1 MNLNWKLFN
10 SATKHI
16 KKKEDKLIDNNLD
29 IEVVKE
35 ESFAFQVLLKGDENF
50 LCQLNN
56 INDIHYLGLNNK
68 IRIDIDT
75 DDMLKDNFK
84 ISFLGYI
91 QNDDKEYIGDAILNV
106 SSKYIEDYQMLWI
119 EGKIPANYNKDNID
133 IKIKAY
139 FTEEYKKEVLIKEET
154 INISIL
160 DYILED
166 TNKSD
171 FFLDLWQHPCNWAR
185 HYEVD
190 YFSDEHFIIIENFL
204 EGMSKLGQK
213 VIDLIVTD
221 YPWAGQRCY
230 EVYEN
235 HANLFE
241 MNIVKVSKKN
251 DEIMC
256 DFRHLDRYVELCHKY
271 NINKEINLFG
281 LIGNWDAF
289 KFKSP
294 LKDYKDAIRINYYN
308 EDTNR
313 FDYIKEKEEF
323 SVYLQKLFNHLEEK
337 GWLEKSMIIAD
348 EPDNIDVFMEN
359 VAFIE
364 NSAKHNHL
372 KYKCAI
378 HHQEFFEKVDIDI
391 QNLSLNTCEL
401 INNIHRLDEVKK
413 EIEDRN
419 GIFTW
424 FSCCFPDKLN
434 VFLDSPLLE
443 SRMNGWFTYYC
454 NLDGFLRWSYG
465 IWPGDT
471 FNNATYKKEKW
482 KAGDMFLVY
491 PGKDLKPMDSVRSK
505 NLLFGIQDF
514 NIFKDIE
521 SKLENK
527 NINNEIEK
535 LIGKKSEMKFIGERA
550 VQMNYSLQT
559 ERYMMLRSKLIR
571 EYLKK

>member
-106 SSKYIEDYQMLWI
+106 SSKYIDDYQMLWI

-271 NINKEINLFG
+271 SINKEINLFG